1 MAVPLILFGIR
12 IATPIAKRYL
22 AGKIS
27 QRAAV
32 KATQAIKG
40 ISPRQL
46 SKLSKQEKL
55 VKKAERMR
63 EDDTNYIMK
72 TPIKKLERQVTNFLD
87 RGGKKSTPVTKQQM
101 RYNLKLTRDSIKKR
115 ISKFGFS
122 GHPRR
127 LRDAAAR
134 IGAFKKELAKLE
146 KKTILKFPRKK

>member
-1 MAVPLILFGIR
+1 MAVPLILLGIR

-55 VKKAERMR
+55 FKKAERI
-63 EDDTNYIMK
+63 EKDNINYIMK
-72 TPIKKLERQVTNFLD
+72 TPIKKLEKQVTK
-87 RGGKKSTPVTKQQM
+87 RIKEEGPVTKQQM
-101 RYNLKLTRDSIKKR
+101 RHNINLTRDKMKERTSVLEALGGGG
-115 ISKFGFS
+115 SS
-122 GHPRR
+122 WQ

-146 KKTILKFPRKK
+146 KKTILKFSKKK

>member
-1 MAVPLILFGIR
+1 MAVPLILLGIR

-55 VKKAERMR
+55 FKKAERI
-63 EDDTNYIMK
+63 EKDNINYIMK
-72 TPIKKLERQVTNFLD
+72 TPIKKLEKQVTK
-87 RGGKKSTPVTKQQM
+87 RIKKEGPVTKQQM
-101 RYNLKLTRDSIKKR
+101 RHNINLTRDKMKERTSVLEALGGGG
-115 ISKFGFS
+115 SS
-122 GHPRR
+122 WQ
-127 LRDAAAR
+127 LRDATAR

-146 KKTILKFPRKK
+146 KKTILKFSKKK

>member
-55 VKKAERMR
+55 FKKAERI
-63 EDDTNYIMK
+63 EKDNINYIMK
-72 TPIKKLERQVTNFLD
+72 TPIKKLEKQVTK
-87 RGGKKSTPVTKQQM
+87 RIKEEGPVTKQQM
-101 RYNLKLTRDSIKKR
+101 RHNINLTRDKMKERTSVLEALGGGG
-115 ISKFGFS
+115 SS
-122 GHPRR
+122 WQ

-146 KKTILKFPRKK
+146 KKTILKFSKKK